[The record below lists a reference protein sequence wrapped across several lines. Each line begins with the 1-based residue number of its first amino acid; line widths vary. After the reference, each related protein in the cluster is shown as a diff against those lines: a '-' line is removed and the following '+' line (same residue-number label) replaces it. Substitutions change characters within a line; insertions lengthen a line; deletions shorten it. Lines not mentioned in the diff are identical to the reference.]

1 MTEAERLKQ
10 IHDYLAGFAA
20 ARRIP
25 IAEVREEWSERAAIR
40 EYVGGIRHRRN
51 AELHAVSD
59 ALDGFCQRRTRSR

>member
-1 MTEAERLKQ
+1 MTEAERVKQ
-10 IHDYLAGFAA
+10 IDDYLVGVAT

-40 EYVGGIRHRRN
+40 EYLGGIRHRRN

-59 ALDGFCQRRTRSR
+59 ALDGFYQRRTRSR